1 MSSGRI
7 YSGDVKRQADQFV
20 TAVPAKTRERGLDY
34 LMLTASDFC
43 REEHT
48 HLLLT
53 RALHDP
59 KPRQEFAAADVIIY
73 PTLP

>member
-1 MSSGRI
+1 M
-7 YSGDVKRQADQFV
+7 
-20 TAVPAKTRERGLDY
+20 TAVPATRERGLDY
-34 LMLTASDFC
+34 LMLSASDFC

-59 KPRQEFAAADVIIY
+59 KLRQEFAAADVIIY
-73 PTLP
+73 RTLP